1 MMRLV
6 AGVVLGLALAMPAAA
21 QQGASPVDKVYACAG
36 TKDDAKRLAC
46 YDEAVGRLKQAVAEG
61 EVTTYSRAEIAT
73 IQKEAFGLFTSAVP
87 PEVEKAAG
95 KNPSEKLDNVEVS
108 IVSWREDPA
117 GNLVLTTDTGQVW
130 RQSDSTRVKLR
141 GAGPW
146 PARIKSGTFA
156 TFFVKIGDQPA
167 MRAKREK

>member
-1 MMRLV
+1 MRW
-6 AGVVLGLALAMPAAA
+6 GVGIVVGLSFVSPAMA
-21 QQGASPVDKVYACAG
+21 QQVDPVGKVYACASEP
-36 TKDDAKRLAC
+36 DSAKRLAC
-46 YDEAVGRLKQAVAEG
+46 YDEAVGRMKKAEAEG

-73 IQKEAFGLFTSAVP
+73 IQKEAFGLTASSAP

-95 KNPSEKLDNVEVS
+95 KKPVEKLDNVEVS
-108 IVSWREDPA
+108 IVSWRTDPS

-130 RQSDSTRVKLR
+130 RQSDSTRVTLR

-146 PARIKSGTFA
+146 PARIRSGSFTA
-156 TFFVKIGDQPA
+156 FFIKVGDQAA